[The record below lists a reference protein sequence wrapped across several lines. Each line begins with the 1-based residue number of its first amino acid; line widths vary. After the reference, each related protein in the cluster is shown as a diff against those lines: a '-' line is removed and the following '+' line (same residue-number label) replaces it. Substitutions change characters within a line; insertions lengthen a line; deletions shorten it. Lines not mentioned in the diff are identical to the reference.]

1 MLEACRGSTLMEGLR
16 LNLVMDGDIIRVKVE
31 LRRAAVAAVVILA
44 KLRGARATTLR
55 TFDSFDMLGH
65 SVYELC
71 KEVCLG
77 ERAHTIQGEAGVR
90 VT

>member
-1 MLEACRGSTLMEGLR
+1 M
-16 LNLVMDGDIIRVKVE
+16 LVMDSDIIRVEIE

-65 SVYELC
+65 PVYELC
-71 KEVCLG
+71 
-77 ERAHTIQGEAGVR
+77 
-90 VT
+90 

>member
-16 LNLVMDGDIIRVKVE
+16 LNLVMDGDIIRVEIE

-71 KEVCLG
+71 KEVCFG
-77 ERAHTIQGEAGVR
+77 ERAHTMLGEAGVR

>member
-16 LNLVMDGDIIRVKVE
+16 LNLVMDGDIIRVEIE

-77 ERAHTIQGEAGVR
+77 ERAHTMQGEAGVR